1 MPLFRFTH
9 EQKLSAAGLDV
20 YPNEPEINPR
30 LLEFPQV
37 TILPHMGT
45 ETEESQ
51 RSMEVRALQNL
62 KDYLE
67 QGAGRDIIPEHK

>member
-1 MPLFRFTH
+1 
-9 EQKLSAAGLDV
+9 
-20 YPNEPEINPR
+20 
-30 LLEFPQV
+30 
-37 TILPHMGT
+37 MGT

-67 QGAGRDIIPEHK
+67 QGAGKDIIPEHKWGFNA